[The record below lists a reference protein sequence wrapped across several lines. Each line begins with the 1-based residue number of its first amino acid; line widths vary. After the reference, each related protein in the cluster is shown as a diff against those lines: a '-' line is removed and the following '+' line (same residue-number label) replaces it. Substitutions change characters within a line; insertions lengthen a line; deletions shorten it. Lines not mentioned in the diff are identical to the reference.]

1 MIMTA
6 SHFIK
11 TCLPLLCA
19 LSAYGQ
25 DAIEQVET
33 SRQSAD
39 AVRASAQGAAIQ
51 SAAQPG
57 KKLSQSTEDSEFGQM
72 VVIQERA
79 SFDPWRARLSVQ
91 GFHTD
96 NAALAPVQVK
106 DYFMHYRAEL
116 AYVNRLNSTWNF
128 EAQLSQDFLRY
139 DRFSSLDFDITGARA
154 GLATKLAWLGDAT
167 FSLSYDLHH
176 LTEAGF
182 GDRITTSHA
191 MTATLFQSWNLGHG
205 QKLLAGILSQPE
217 FHTEP
222 AFAQRHD
229 HGVYAVWSAQLA
241 EKLTARLLG
250 RASYRVRPHADR
262 DDWNFVTRA
271 SLSYELAQSLIVTA
285 SSGVTWNL
293 SSKDRF
299 DYRNHL
305 TGAFLSFD
313 YRF

>member
-1 MIMTA
+1 MIMTT
-6 SHFIK
+6 SCYIK
-11 TCLPLLCA
+11 TCLLLIPA
-19 LSAYGQ
+19 LSSFSQ
-25 DAIEQVET
+25 DAVQQVET

-39 AVRASAQGAAIQ
+39 AVGASVQAAAPQASAQAGRTASQ
-51 SAAQPG
+51 SA
-57 KKLSQSTEDSEFGQM
+57 EDAEFGQM
-72 VVIQERA
+72 IVIQERA
-79 SFDPWRARLSVQ
+79 SFDPWRARLSIQ

-96 NAALAPVQVK
+96 NAALAPVQVE

-116 AYVNRLNSTWNF
+116 AYVNRLSSSWNF
-128 EAQLSQDFLRY
+128 EAQVSQDFLRY
-139 DRFSSLDFDITGARA
+139 DHFSSLDFDITAARA
-154 GLATKLAWLGDAT
+154 GVATKLSWL
-167 FSLSYDLHH
+167 
-176 LTEAGF
+176 AGF

-191 MTATLFQSWNLGHG
+191 ITATLFHSWSLG
-205 QKLLAGILSQPE
+205 QRQRLTAGLLSQPE

-229 HGVYAVWSAQLA
+229 HGLYTVWSIQLA
-241 EKLTARLLG
+241 DKLSARLLG
-250 RASYRVRPHADR
+250 RASYRIRPNADR

-271 SLSYELAQSLIVTA
+271 SLSYQLAQQFTLTA

-305 TGAFLSFD
+305 TGAFLSLD